1 MKKGSAVKNYYIL
14 PCLLLMLNLAN
25 NLISYKSGMID
36 DPFLRTAVVMLL
48 VLFGGRLLTGAA
60 RRQVVRAA
68 SKEREGNLSP
78 HR

>member
-1 MKKGSAVKNYYIL
+1 MHHLTSLWQVIPALG
-14 PCLLLMLNLAN
+14 
-25 NLISYKSGMID
+25 
-36 DPFLRTAVVMLL
+36 TMLL